1 MIIVIMEFGISRAEA
16 FTGSTDD
23 LNLHRPMIGFTVS
36 VDNDELVWTGLSVTM
51 ICNSSSIQLPC
62 IRQIVPKG

>member
-1 MIIVIMEFGISRAEA
+1 MEFGISRAEA

-23 LNLHRPMIGFTVS
+23 LNLHRPMIAFTVS
-36 VDNDELVWTGLSVTM
+36 VYDDELARTRLSVAM

-62 IRQIVPKG
+62 IRQIVL